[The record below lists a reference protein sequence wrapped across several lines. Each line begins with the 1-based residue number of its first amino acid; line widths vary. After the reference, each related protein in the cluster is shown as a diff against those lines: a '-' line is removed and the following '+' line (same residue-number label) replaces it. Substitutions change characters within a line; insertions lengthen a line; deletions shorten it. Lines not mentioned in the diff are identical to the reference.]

1 MSQSI
6 LKRCLELVEE
16 DLPTSSSSKHAKPNL
31 NKSQKK
37 STIFDLIPEQKRLTI
52 TTKGGKNQTKR
63 KIKKISPFY
72 RYNYPQYFLLETQ
85 FHDENPFMPTEKVNK
100 IKTTEKFTVKQAKD
114 KMKRSKDR
122 TEENV
127 KRLLALDNALKID
140 EETKELMLRRARTGH
155 YVVPEK
161 QVKEEEDVFTEE
173 DFAKFEREYFFK
185 S

>member
-1 MSQSI
+1 MSRSI
-6 LKRCLELVEE
+6 LKRCLELVED
-16 DLPTSSSSKHAKPNL
+16 DLPSSLSSKQTKPNT
-31 NKSQKK
+31 NKKHTK

-52 TTKGGKNQTKR
+52 TTKAGKNQTK
-63 KIKKISPFY
+63 
-72 RYNYPQYFLLETQ
+72 Q
-85 FHDENPFMPTEKVNK
+85 KVNK

-127 KRLLALDNALKID
+127 RRLLALDNDLKID

-161 QVKEEEDVFTEE
+161 QQKEEEDVFTEE

-185 S
+185 T